1 MANNEVSGPVLATA
15 LGRWLG
21 SLKKMRYTYRMVFIP
36 ETIGSITYLSRNLQE
51 MKKHTV
57 AGFNLT
63 CVGDDRT
70 YSYLPS
76 RQGGTLADR
85 VLLHVLKHHAPDFKR
100 YSFLDRGGDE
110 RQYCAPG
117 IDLPLAVFCRSKFG
131 EYAEYHTSL
140 DNLDVICAAGLAGS
154 FGVMTKVLRSLEL
167 NKNYRA
173 TVLGEPQ
180 LGKRGLYPSISI
192 KESYAAVERQMNLLA
207 YADGSPLL
215 DIAEKIGVPA
225 WELSDTV
232 EKLVSHGL
240 LSSEN

>member
-1 MANNEVSGPVLATA
+1 MPRILSVIASWTEEGTSVSTVLRG
-15 LGRWLG
+15 LICRWLF
-21 SLKKMRYTYRMVFIP
+21 SVDQNLESMLN
-36 ETIGSITYLSRNLQE
+36 TILRWIT
-51 MKKHTV
+51 
-57 AGFNLT
+57 
-63 CVGDDRT
+63 
-70 YSYLPS
+70 
-76 RQGGTLADR
+76 
-85 VLLHVLKHHAPDFKR
+85 
-100 YSFLDRGGDE
+100 
-110 RQYCAPG
+110 
-117 IDLPLAVFCRSKFG
+117 
-131 EYAEYHTSL
+131 
-140 DNLDVICAAGLAGS
+140 LDVICAAGLAGS